1 VRGRIPILI
10 DGGFRRGSDIFKALA
25 LGADAVCVGR
35 PYVFGLGAFGQAG
48 VEKVLNILR
57 AEFRRVMQEAGVVSI
72 GQINTDYIEKA

>member
-1 VRGRIPILI
+1 MCI
-10 DGGFRRGSDIFKALA
+10 
-25 LGADAVCVGR
+25 GR

-48 VEKVLNILR
+48 VEKVLSILR